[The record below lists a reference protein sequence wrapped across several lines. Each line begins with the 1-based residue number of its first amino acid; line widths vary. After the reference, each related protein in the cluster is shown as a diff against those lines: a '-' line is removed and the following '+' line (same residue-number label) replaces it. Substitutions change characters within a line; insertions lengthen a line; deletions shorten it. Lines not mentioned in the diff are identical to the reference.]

1 MGKDTMRRIILV
13 RHSAPEI
20 EPSVPAREWHLS
32 TAGRQR
38 CKGLAEAL
46 RPHQPTRIAT
56 SNEVK
61 SIETAELVA
70 DELAIPWFTS
80 EDLHEHDRSNVGFL
94 PSEQF
99 SASIARFYEQPTQL
113 VFGRETA
120 EQAYQRFAGGVAD
133 VIQQYPDDTIAI
145 VAHGTVISLFV
156 ARTTG
161 VEPLPL
167 WKRLGLPS
175 FIVLSLPGPRVQTVV
190 DGIGMT

>member
-1 MGKDTMRRIILV
+1 MRKIILV

-20 EPSVPAREWHLS
+20 DPSIPSREWHLS
-32 TAGRQR
+32 VEGRQR
-38 CKGLAEAL
+38 CKGLARAL
-46 RPHQPTRIAT
+46 QAHQPTRIAT
-56 SNEVK
+56 SSEAK
-61 SIETAELVA
+61 AIETGELVA
-70 DELAIPWFTS
+70 AELGIPSFEST
-80 EDLHEHDRSNVGFL
+80 DLHEHDRSNVGFL

-99 SASIARFYEQPTQL
+99 SASIARFYDQPTQL

-133 VIQQYPDDTIAI
+133 VIQQFPEDNIAI
-145 VAHGTVISLFV
+145 IAHGTVISLFV

-175 FIVLSLPGPRVQTVV
+175 FIVMSLPGPRVQTVV
-190 DGIGMT
+190 EIV

>member
-1 MGKDTMRRIILV
+1 MRKVILI

-20 EPSVPAREWHLS
+20 DPTLPARDWRLS
-32 TAGRQR
+32 ATGRQR
-38 CKGLAEAL
+38 CAGLARAL

-56 SNEVK
+56 SSEKK
-61 SIETAELVA
+61 SIETAQLVA
-70 DELAIPWFTS
+70 AELEIPWFEST
-80 EDLHEHDRSNVGFL
+80 DLHEHDRSNVGFL

-99 SASIARFYEQPTQL
+99 SASIARFYDQPTQL

-120 EQAYQRFAGGVAD
+120 EQSYQRFAGGVAD
-133 VIQQYPDDTIAI
+133 VIQQYPEDTIAI
-145 VAHGTVISLFV
+145 IAHGTVISLFV

-190 DGIGMT
+190 EIV